1 MSITHQYLDLAVSLA
16 REAGE
21 FALAA
26 QSDKLEVHS
35 KTNDFDLVTHVD
47 KHNEEVIK
55 SGVAKH
61 FPSHDFLGEEGTK
74 TEKHSDVKWIVD
86 PIDGTLNYAHGLPI
100 WCISIGIE
108 VSKNLECGVI
118 FDPSRNELFTVIR
131 GEGAYRNNERISVSK
146 QSDPARSMYVTGFP
160 YNIAENPYGDIERF
174 ERFLRRGLIVRRLG
188 SAALDLAYVA
198 CGRFD
203 AFYEGGLSPWDTAAG
218 ALMVREAGGKV
229 THFDGQ
235 EYSVYKK
242 SLIASNGIQ
251 HPFLEELVRGEFFR
265 M

>member
-1 MSITHQYLDLAVSLA
+1 MSIVHEYLDLAVSLA
-16 REAGE
+16 HEAGA
-21 FALAA
+21 FALSA
-26 QSDKLEVHS
+26 QSGKLEVHS

-47 KHNEEVIK
+47 KHNEELIK
-55 SGVAKH
+55 SGVANH
-61 FPSHDFLGEEGTK
+61 FPDHDFLGEEGSK

-108 VSKNLECGVI
+108 VAGNLECGVI
-118 FDPSRNELFTVIR
+118 YDPSREEIFTVIR
-131 GEGAYRNNERISVSK
+131 GAGAYRNNERISVSK
-146 QSDPARSMYVTGFP
+146 QNDPARSMYVTGFP
-160 YNIAENPYGDIERF
+160 YNISENPYNDIERF
-174 ERFLRRGLIVRRLG
+174 ERFLRKGLIIRRLG

-218 ALMVREAGGKV
+218 ALMVREAGGRV
-229 THFDGQ
+229 THFDGN